1 MTCRFGVPHHVIS
14 IAVTGRTHCDA
25 DTDRK
30 KHLTAVERD
39 GRAQVRQN
47 TIRDDLRIGHVL
59 QRIEENGKVVIAGAH
74 CEIIVEGG
82 IPDAEAPLQTSSD
95 RREQTH
101 VWALVDLFRTSN
113 SSNVDQQDPKSKVLA
128 LLPSCDGVGDAIQQE
143 DPIGKSG
150 DGIGDD
156 VSGNVAMTAAKGD
169 RLTALVPHY
178 RTATDHPAVEP
189 ILMPHTV
196 AELKRV
202 SLGAEPFKISQ

>member
-1 MTCRFGVPHHVIS
+1 LVDEPKLPPLERAWQVLFELSLRSARRERDRVEDFAVRSTQDPCAMTCRFGVPHHVIS

-95 RREQTH
+95 RREQPH

-128 LLPSCDGVGDAIQQE
+128 LLPSCDGVGDAI
-143 DPIGKSG
+143 
-150 DGIGDD
+150 
-156 VSGNVAMTAAKGD
+156 
-169 RLTALVPHY
+169 
-178 RTATDHPAVEP
+178 
-189 ILMPHTV
+189 
-196 AELKRV
+196 
-202 SLGAEPFKISQ
+202 